1 MIDLVE
7 EANKMFRAVTGEDM
21 APPPVSEEVRQYAEL
36 TAEKRRLTA
45 ELEEVKKNLSQME
58 QHLLDRFGAE
68 GVSQMRVDTDEGSF
82 TVFPKRQIW
91 AGIEEGQK
99 LAAIEVL
106 EKLGLKELLSPNY
119 QSLSSYV
126 REHEEMG
133 VDLPAEFEGVIAVR
147 EVFSLAVRKAK

>member
-1 MIDLVE
+1 MTKTPELDRLFNALTGQDL
-7 EANKMFRAVTGEDM
+7 
-21 APPPVSEEVRQYAEL
+21 APAPVSEEVREYAEL

-45 ELEEVKKNLSQME
+45 DLEDIKKKLSTLE

-99 LAAIEVL
+99 LAAIDVL
-106 EKLGLKELLSPNY
+106 EKLGLKDLLSPNY
-119 QSLSSYV
+119 QSLSSWV

-133 VDLPAEFEGVIAVR
+133 VPLPEEFAGVIAVR